1 MPAAGVKRFA
11 ARATGALTLPP
22 VLAGCDAPLST
33 LAPAGPVAREIAW
46 LWWAMLGGAAVLTLL
61 VLVLLAMAFG
71 PPRKVAAR
79 RWTHGL
85 GLGLSLPV
93 LAVTLAAGLWVGER
107 ILPRDDGALEIEV
120 HAVQWSWAFTAPG
133 PDGPVTTRDRLI
145 LPAGAP
151 VDLIITS
158 GDVIHSFWVP
168 KLGGKMDAIPGRAN
182 RLRLQADAPGTLAG
196 QCAEFCGLGHAVM
209 RFEVE
214 VVDPADWENALRAAA
229 DDGDAADD

>member
-1 MPAAGVKRFA
+1 MAVRVKRLA
-11 ARATGALTLPP
+11 ARGALALGLPLA
-22 VLAGCDAPLST
+22 LAGCDAPLST
-33 LAPAGPVAREIAW
+33 LAPAGPVARDIAW
-46 LWWAMLGGAAVLTLL
+46 LWWALLGGAAVLTLL

-107 ILPRDDGALEIEV
+107 VLPRDDGALAIEV
-120 HAVQWSWAFTAPG
+120 HAVQWNWAFTAPG

-145 LPAGAP
+145 LPAGEP

-158 GDVIHSFWVP
+158 EDVIHSFWVP
-168 KLGGKMDAIPGRAN
+168 QLGGKMDAIPGRAN

-214 VVDPADWENALRAAA
+214 VVAPEDWADALRAADNGGSG
-229 DDGDAADD
+229 DD